1 MIDMDIGNRFYIGA
15 ILGRCKNCGFQ
26 VQIRQPWLSV
36 KPMANDGWYL
46 IHCTN
51 EECHNYYGMEV
62 RENELDYVDFIENA
76 MNDVSDEHKQGK
88 IINLQNYVKEV
99 RNGRGKNI

>member
-1 MIDMDIGNRFYIGA
+1 
-15 ILGRCKNCGFQ
+15 
-26 VQIRQPWLSV
+26 
-36 KPMANDGWYL
+36 
-46 IHCTN
+46 
-51 EECHNYYGMEV
+51 MEV

-76 MNDVSDEHKQGK
+76 MKDVSDEHKQGK